1 METVAWIGFSQA
13 LFTGFLIAAKKNRSV
28 SDTML
33 ASWLFLIAFEFGTYG
48 IDLQVFKNNVTLSN
62 PFFLFNP
69 AIYLYACSL
78 TNKKFS
84 LKWIQLLH
92 LIPYIIFEGLAY
104 LLREKMEVVNFFKHD
119 STFLFR
125 MAFMVASSL
134 SWVIYSMLS
143 VIKVHIHRIHLKDEF
158 STLDSYKRISWLLF
172 VLIVYI
178 LYWLG
183 TVILGVM
190 NYLKITDQVILNFSY
205 SFLLALLYLLGFY
218 GLKQELIF
226 YENHAEKASKNNKYK
241 YSRLQEKYKK
251 ELKKKILGYFEKEKP
266 YLDSE
271 LTIGKL
277 SERLNVSRHVVT
289 EVLNT
294 VFNKNFYQF
303 VNEYRVD
310 AVKQMLS
317 GPKKNILS
325 IEAIGYECGFNSKS
339 TFFSVF
345 KNLTGKTPMQY
356 KDDIV

>member
-13 LFTGFLIAAKKNRSV
+13 LFTGLLISSKKSRNI
-28 SDTML
+28 SDTLL

-48 IDLQVFKNNVTLSN
+48 IDLQTFKNNVTLSN

-69 AIYLYACSL
+69 AIYLYTCSL
-78 TNKKFS
+78 TNKKFT

-92 LIPYIIFEGLAY
+92 LLPYIIFEGLAY
-104 LLREKMEVVNFFKHD
+104 LLREKLDVENFFKHD
-119 STFLFR
+119 STFFFR

-134 SWVIYSMLS
+134 SWIIYSTLS
-143 VIKVHIHRIHLKDEF
+143 VLKVHIHRIHLKDEF

-172 VLIVYI
+172 VLIAYI
-178 LYWLG
+178 LYWMG
-183 TVILGVM
+183 TVMLGVL
-190 NYLKITDQVILNFSY
+190 NYFKITDQIILNFNY
-205 SFLLALLYLLGFY
+205 SFLLGLLYILGFY

-226 YENHAEKASKNNKYK
+226 YDNQPEENGSNGKYK
-241 YSRLQEKYKK
+241 YSRLQGKFKK
-251 ELKKKILGYFEKEKP
+251 ELQKKILEYFEKEKP

-277 SERLNVSRHVVT
+277 SGELNVSRHVLT

-303 VNEYRVD
+303 VNEYRVE

-317 GPKKNILS
+317 DTKKNILS

-345 KNLTGKTPMQY
+345 KSLTGKTPTQY
-356 KDDIV
+356 REE